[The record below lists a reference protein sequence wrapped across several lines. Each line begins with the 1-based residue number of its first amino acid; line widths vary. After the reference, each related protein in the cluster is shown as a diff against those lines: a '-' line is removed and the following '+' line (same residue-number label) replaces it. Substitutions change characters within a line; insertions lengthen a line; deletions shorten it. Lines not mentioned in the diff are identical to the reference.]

1 MSTIARY
8 GRSTSSRG
16 RTPGRAGCSLSTS
29 EPLRFRKPVQRNSI
43 LISTPL
49 CGQTVKTADLPS
61 RRSLPFLQQKRPFKR
76 HRRWF
81 MPAASS
87 PSGVIMEY
95 LQTQGI
101 RLPRLGLGTFRMQ
114 GDACRAAVESALDLG
129 YRHIDTAEMYGNED
143 AIGAALAT
151 AAVPRRELHVT
162 TKVWHEN
169 LAPEAIRRA
178 FDTSLKKLRL
188 DQVDLYLVHW
198 PAKGMNLPAMF
209 ETLMKLKEEGR
220 TRAIG
225 VANFNI
231 ALLKAVVEEI
241 KAPIACNQI
250 EYHVMLDQTKVRK
263 YLAAKSIPLVA
274 YCPLARGRT
283 ASDATLAAI
292 GRKHGAS
299 AAQVALKWLLDQD
312 GVAAIPKASRSE
324 SQKANLDALHIGL
337 DDEDLKAIA
346 ALPKDK
352 RCVNPGFAPAW
363 D

>member
-1 MSTIARY
+1 
-8 GRSTSSRG
+8 
-16 RTPGRAGCSLSTS
+16 
-29 EPLRFRKPVQRNSI
+29 
-43 LISTPL
+43 
-49 CGQTVKTADLPS
+49 
-61 RRSLPFLQQKRPFKR
+61 
-76 HRRWF
+76 
-81 MPAASS
+81 
-87 PSGVIMEY
+87 MEH

-101 RLPRLGLGTFRMQ
+101 GLPRLGLGTFRMQ
-114 GDACRAAVESALDLG
+114 GDVCRAAVESALDLG

-169 LAPEAIRRA
+169 LAPDAIRRA

-198 PAKGMNLPAMF
+198 PARNMDLPAIF
-209 ETLMKLKEEGR
+209 ETLLKLKEEGG

-225 VANFNI
+225 VANFNL
-231 ALLKAVVEEI
+231 ALLKTVVEEI
-241 KAPIACNQI
+241 KVPIACNQI
-250 EYHVMLDQTKVRK
+250 EYHVMLDQTKVAK

-274 YCPLARGRT
+274 YCPLAQGRA
-283 ASDATLAAI
+283 ASDDTLAAI

-312 GVAAIPKASRSE
+312 DVAAIPKASRAE
-324 SQKANLDALHIGL
+324 SQRANLGALELKL
-337 DDEDLKAIA
+337 DDEDRKAIA

-352 RCVNPGFAPAW
+352 RFVNPGFAPAW
-363 D
+363 DS